1 MNAARIE
8 NSQRLRRVAALLADG
23 GEHSTM
29 DIITRARVCAVNSI
43 CSELRMNGYNIRCVR
58 RGNIWYYRQALE

>member
-23 GEHSTM
+23 EEHSTM
-29 DIITRARVCAVNSI
+29 DIIARARVCAVNSI
-43 CSELRMNGYNIRCVR
+43 CFELRTNGYNIRCVR
-58 RGNIWYYRQALE
+58 RGNIWYYHQIFE